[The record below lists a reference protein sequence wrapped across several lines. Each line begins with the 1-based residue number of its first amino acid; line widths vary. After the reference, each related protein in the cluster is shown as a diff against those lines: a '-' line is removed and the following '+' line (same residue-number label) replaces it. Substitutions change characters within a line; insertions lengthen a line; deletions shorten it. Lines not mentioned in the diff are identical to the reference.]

1 LEEVYIKS
9 LLRSAGGRG
18 GGGLMGPGAAV
29 ASELDRTVR
38 ELYRHR
44 GEQAVKPKA
53 SHLGLLLVLDR
64 SHEGCGR
71 GYHGS
76 SARKLSRT
84 GDAAPLLPAT
94 AKSSPSAG
102 NKLGRGVGK
111 YGFPLLL
118 EDASAVAGREMAL
131 SPQPLLSLP
140 LPMSPSESWLSL
152 ALPSVSTRRPPAASF
167 LGLHVQSKKHAPLP
181 WCSIDSGK
189 GVDHDGQWQ
198 RRARSTEMMEPTL
211 ALCCASMRRLCV
223 MAPTVN

>member
-18 GGGLMGPGAAV
+18 GGGLMGPAAAV

-102 NKLGRGVGK
+102 NKLGRGVADDAAGK

-118 EDASAVAGREMAL
+118 EDAAAVAGREMAL
-131 SPQPLLSLP
+131 SPRPLLSLP
-140 LPMSPSESWLSL
+140 LPKSPSESWLSL

-189 GVDHDGQWQ
+189 GVDHDGQRQ
-198 RRARSTEMMEPTL
+198 RRVHDL
-211 ALCCASMRRLCV
+211 QK
-223 MAPTVN
+223 